1 LRDRINHLVAS
12 MEVENE
18 IIALGLEFHAI
29 MPAWLTVLVQY
40 PTSRPVRRLIEAT
53 FHRMEDLLNG

>member
-1 LRDRINHLVAS
+1 